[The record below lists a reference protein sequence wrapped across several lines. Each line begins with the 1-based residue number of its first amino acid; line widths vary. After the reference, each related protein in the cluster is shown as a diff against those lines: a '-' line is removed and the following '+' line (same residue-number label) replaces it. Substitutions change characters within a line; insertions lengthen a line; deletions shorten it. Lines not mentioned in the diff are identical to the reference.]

1 VTGSQLTVGR
11 PAHPGGPL
19 RGVRVIDCSEGVAG
33 PLAARL
39 LGDMGAEVLKVEPP
53 EGDRSRRLPP
63 EDDGSGRDSFFE
75 YLNWNKR
82 GITLDLDNAA
92 GRQGLHAL
100 ARGADIVIESS
111 PPSRRAGRGL
121 SYEDLARENTG
132 LVVISVTPFGST
144 GPRRDWETDELVDWA
159 FGGYMYFGGN
169 PEREP
174 LQVPGYQAE
183 YHAAQATLVAVLAA
197 LRYRDLTG
205 EGQWIDQSVQ
215 EATLSSHA
223 WLSVAWSHGGQ
234 VLTRVGPDMME
245 CRDGWVMW
253 LRRAQEPTV
262 FVMIGKPELI
272 EEFAEA
278 DVLEWRDPASP
289 IWEHVRAWCRT
300 QSMADVYHQA
310 QQLRIPVTPVNT
322 MEDLLQSEQL
332 AHREWFLQ
340 ASDTSAIR
348 HAGFPFKMQASKL
361 AIRHPAPTLRG
372 EGDAGVSWHTREA
385 APAEE
390 LASPPSFADGPLAGL
405 RVLEVTANW
414 AGPLAGRHFGD
425 LGAEVIKVEHS
436 KRPATR
442 AMWPAG
448 NDPADRQFNRS
459 GYFNKLNRN
468 KMDVSLDLASP
479 EGRAVFLK
487 LVERAD
493 VLIENNSARVMPN
506 LGLGYET
513 LAEVNPRLVMASISG
528 FGATG
533 PEQHYVAYGANI
545 EASSGLASIMGY
557 ADDARPYRAGTF
569 YADPVAGNYTVIAVL
584 AALRERRWTGHGQW
598 IDLSLN
604 EAAATFFGGYFV
616 RYQREGLP
624 EPRRGNR
631 HQVFAPQGC
640 YRTIGNDAWVALT
653 IRDDDD
659 WRGLATVLERFDWL
673 IEPQFQTASG
683 RAECH
688 EEIDD
693 AIRGWA
699 IGRDHRRAAQE
710 LQDAG
715 VPAAPV
721 MANWELLSDPHLAER
736 SFYVPITHPEVG
748 VLPFPGMPWKLTRTP
763 GTIRRPAPMFA
774 QHNRE
779 VLCGILGMSD
789 ADVDALEAS
798 GVAAPDPEPSFFAPR
813 PAPIR
818 PKSPMEAS
826 T

>member
-1 VTGSQLTVGR
+1 
-11 PAHPGGPL
+11 
-19 RGVRVIDCSEGVAG
+19 VAG
-33 PLAARL
+33 PLAARI
-39 LGDMGAEVLKVEPP
+39 LGDLGADVIKVEPP
-53 EGDRSRRLPP
+53 EGDRSRRLAP
-63 EDDGSGRDSFFE
+63 EDDGSGRDSLFE

-82 GITLDLDNAA
+82 GLTLDLDSAA
-92 GRQGLHAL
+92 GRRDLGAL
-100 ARGADIVIESS
+100 VREADILIESAPPRARGA
-111 PPSRRAGRGL
+111 RGL
-121 SYEDLARENTG
+121 GYADLARDNMG
-132 LVVISVTPFGST
+132 LVGVSVTPFGST
-144 GPRRDWETDELVDWA
+144 GPRRDWASDELVDWA
-159 FGGYMYFGGN
+159 FGGYMYFGGD

-174 LQVPGYQAE
+174 VQVPGYQAE

-272 EEFAEA
+272 EEYVGA

-289 IWEHVRAWCRT
+289 IWEHVREWCKT
-300 QSMADVYHQA
+300 QSMADVYRQA
-310 QQLRIPVTPVNT
+310 QELRIPVTPVNT

-332 AHREWFLQ
+332 AQREWFLQ
-340 ASDTSAIR
+340 ASDRSSIR
-348 HAGFPFKMQASKL
+348 HAGFPFKMQTSEL
-361 AIRHPAPTLRG
+361 AIRRPAPALG
-372 EGDAGVSWHTREA
+372 GSGVTWLDREI
-385 APAEE
+385 APIEVPHSTPA
-390 LASPPSFADGPLAGL
+390 FADGPLSGL
-405 RVLEVTANW
+405 RVVEVTANW

-479 EGRAVFLK
+479 EGRDVFLK
-487 LVERAD
+487 LIERAD
-493 VLIENNSARVMPN
+493 ILIENNSARVMPN

-513 LAEVNPRLVMASISG
+513 LSAVNPRLVMASISG
-528 FGATG
+528 FGASG

-545 EASSGLASIMGY
+545 EASSGLASLMGY
-557 ADDARPYRAGTF
+557 ADDPRPYRAGTF
-569 YADPVAGNYTVIAVL
+569 YADPVAGNYTVVAVM
-584 AALRERRWTGHGQW
+584 AALRERRWTGQGQW

-604 EAAATFFGGYFV
+604 EAVATFFGGYFV
-616 RYQREGLP
+616 RYQREGWL

-631 HQVFAPQGC
+631 HQVHAPQGC

-653 IRDDDD
+653 IRNDAD
-659 WRGLATVLERFDWL
+659 WRGLATVVGRPDWL
-673 IEPQFQTASG
+673 IEPQFQAAAG

-688 EEIDD
+688 DEIDD
-693 AIRGWA
+693 VIRAWA
-699 IGRDHRRAAQE
+699 VGRDHRRAAQE

-736 SFYVPITHPEVG
+736 AFYVPITHPEVG
-748 VLPFPGMPWKLTRTP
+748 VLPFPGMPWKLSRTP
-763 GTIRRPAPMFA
+763 GTIRRPAPLFA

-779 VLCGILGMSD
+779 VLGGLLGMGD
-789 ADVDALEAS
+789 EEVEALEAS
-798 GVAAPDPEPSFFAPR
+798 GVASPDPEPSFFAPR
-813 PAPIR
+813 PAPPR
-818 PKSPMEAS
+818 TKAS
-826 T
+826 TQAG